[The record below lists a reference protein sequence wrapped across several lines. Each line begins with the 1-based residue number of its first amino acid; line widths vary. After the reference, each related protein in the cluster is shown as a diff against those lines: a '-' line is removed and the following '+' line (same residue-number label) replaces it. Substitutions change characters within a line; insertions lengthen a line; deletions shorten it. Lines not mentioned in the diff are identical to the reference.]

1 MRKVLSVS
9 FEEAEMYCRK
19 ALELA
24 SMGQV
29 SIAVTV
35 IGIRGIILCTM
46 AMDDV
51 LSISPELS
59 IKKAV
64 TALALKIATIE
75 LQKQKVNVAELGEK
89 YCCFGGGIPIYSNSV
104 VIGAIGVSGFE
115 TGQAD
120 HDLADRT
127 LYIHLKRRWTN
138 E

>member
-24 SMGQV
+24 SQKKV
-29 SIAVTV
+29 AIAVTV
-35 IGIRGIILCTM
+35 VDVRGVVLCTM
-46 AMDDV
+46 TMDDV

-75 LQKQKVNVAELGEK
+75 LQKQEVNVAELGEK
-89 YCCFGGGIPIYSNSV
+89 YCCFGGGIPILDATNEI
-104 VIGAIGVSGFE
+104 IGAIGVSGFD

-120 HDLADRT
+120 HDLATKT
-127 LYIHLKRRWTN
+127 LYIH
-138 E
+138 